1 MSDFIF
7 DIDKS
12 ILLFIQDY
20 IRQGWLTPI
29 VKFITHLGDA
39 GILWIALALL
49 FLIVKKYRKTGAMM
63 CVALVIG
70 LIITNLVLKNSVA
83 RIRPYVLIDSL
94 KLLIE
99 KQKDFSF
106 PSGHSTSSMA
116 ASVVMLRT
124 LPKKIGVPA
133 LVLGILICLS
143 RLYVGV
149 HYPSDVV
156 VGIIIGVIAAH
167 LAIVIVDK
175 ILERLKKSDVTEA

>member
-1 MSDFIF
+1 MSDFVF
-7 DIDKS
+7 DIDKK

-39 GILWIALALL
+39 GILWIALTLL
-49 FLIVKKYRKTGAMM
+49 FLLIRKYRKTGAMM
-63 CVALVIG
+63 SVALVIG
-70 LIITNLVLKNSVA
+70 LIITNLILKNSVA

-106 PSGHSTSSMA
+106 PSGHSTSSIA
-116 ASVVMLRT
+116 ASVVMFRT
-124 LPKKIGVPA
+124 LPKKIGIPA
-133 LVLGILICLS
+133 LILGLLICLS

-156 VGIIIGVIAAH
+156 AGIIIGVVAAH
-167 LAIVIVDK
+167 LAIMIINK
-175 ILERLKKSDVTEA
+175 ILERIKKADKTKA